1 MPPLSFWIYVV
12 APVLLGTLWVRS
24 GASPFVWLAHLG
36 VHLEAARVQLIRSSW
51 LAMRHFAKQYPR
63 QVERVRQEVM
73 G

>member
-1 MPPLSFWIYVV
+1 MPPLSFYIYVV
-12 APVLLGTLWVRS
+12 APVLMIAFWIKIGS
-24 GASPFVWLAHLG
+24 SPFVWLAHLG
-36 VHLEAARVQLIRSSW
+36 VHLEAARVQLISSVW

>member
-1 MPPLSFWIYVV
+1 VKSTSGLIFLLSIAILGMTWII
-12 APVLLGTLWVRS
+12 S
-24 GASPFVWLAHLG
+24 GRSPFILLAHLG
-36 VHLEAARVQLIRSSW
+36 VHLEAARVQLISSVW